1 MLESQV
7 NFGATPLQPGRIVPG
22 LESGPAKWYALHT
35 RSRFEKKVAEQLCE
49 KQFATFLPLRK
60 EVHRWKDRYKPV
72 ELPLFAGY
80 VFVQLNGHPDLRLR
94 VLRTPGVV
102 RIVGFGQQDT
112 AVPSEQIERLQRIL
126 ESNSVVQR
134 HRYLHV
140 GQRVKVISGTLSG
153 VEGILVRI
161 KNADRLVVSVEPIRQ
176 AVSIELSGYEVLP
189 LG

>member
-1 MLESQV
+1 MAA
-7 NFGATPLQPGRIVPG
+7 N
-22 LESGPAKWYALHT
+22 WYAIHT

-49 KQFATFLPLRK
+49 KRFTTFLPLRK

-72 ELPLFAGY
+72 ELPLFGGY
-80 VFVQLNGHPDLRLR
+80 VFVQLDGQPDLRVR

-102 RIVGFGQQDT
+102 RIVGFGQQDAPIPT
-112 AVPSEQIERLQRIL
+112 DQIERLQRIL

-134 HRYLHV
+134 HRYLRV
-140 GQRVKVISGTLSG
+140 GQRLKIISGTLSG

-161 KNADRLVVSVEPIRQ
+161 KNSDRLVVSVEHIRQ